1 MRVVGQRDVER
12 ALLEAV
18 DAVLDVPG
26 VRVDGR
32 RHDLHEVVGEEIGRV
47 EARVARA
54 IPSALPV

>member
-1 MRVVGQRDVER
+1 MAPWALRQCGARRRPARDVEH

-32 RHDLHEVVGEEIGRV
+32 LKK
-47 EARVARA
+47 
-54 IPSALPV
+54 PSDKNGKAQI